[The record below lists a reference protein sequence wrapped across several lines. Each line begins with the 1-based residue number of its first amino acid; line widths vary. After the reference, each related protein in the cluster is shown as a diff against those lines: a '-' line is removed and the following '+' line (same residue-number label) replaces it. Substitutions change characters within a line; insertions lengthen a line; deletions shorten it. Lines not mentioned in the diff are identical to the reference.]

1 VAMLMPIFRELGKK
15 SSARATTRR
24 TNSCM
29 RCAESV
35 RAPAPGSGR
44 ASWHAETGRHLGD
57 LGVRL
62 PPGVPREVDLRRL
75 EAGIKGQAPRSR
87 PDRKQKSV
95 ASAERTAFL
104 STGWRQDSALFP
116 PRTNDRPDP

>member
-1 VAMLMPIFRELGKK
+1 MAMLMPIFRELGKK

-29 RCAESV
+29 RRAESV

-62 PPGVPREVDLRRL
+62 PPGVPRMATVSGDSKKVGDMLESMRL
-75 EAGIKGQAPRSR
+75 PGAIAL
-87 PDRKQKSV
+87 
-95 ASAERTAFL
+95 AS
-104 STGWRQDSALFP
+104 P
-116 PRTNDRPDP
+116 PTKP